1 MTNGGL
7 SPIIYYK
14 MNTDLSV
21 LFKTVTESV
30 PNYLMFII
38 LIVMCYGMCV
48 SFVKIV
54 CDNVVKVV
62 LANRV
67 PVTFK
72 VKDGE
77 ITENN

>member
-14 MNTDLSV
+14 MNTDLTV

-30 PNYLMFII
+30 PNYLMFITLI
-38 LIVMCYGMCV
+38 LMCYGMCV

-72 VKDGE
+72 IKDGE

>member
-1 MTNGGL
+1 MTKWGL

-14 MNTDLSV
+14 MNTDLTV

-67 PVTFK
+67 PVSFK

>member
-14 MNTDLSV
+14 MNTDLTV

-30 PNYLMFII
+30 PNYLMFITLI
-38 LIVMCYGMCV
+38 LMCYGMCV
-48 SFVKIV
+48 AFVKIL

-67 PVTFK
+67 PVSFK

>member
-30 PNYLMFII
+30 PNYLMFIT

-72 VKDGE
+72 IKDGE

>member
-1 MTNGGL
+1 MTKWGL

-14 MNTDLSV
+14 MNTDLTV

-30 PNYLMFII
+30 PNYLMFIT
-38 LIVMCYGMCV
+38 LIVMCYLMCV

>member
-1 MTNGGL
+1 MGG
-7 SPIIYYK
+7 IVYTCYK
-14 MNTDLSV
+14 MNTDLTQ

-30 PNYLMFII
+30 PNYLMFIT
-38 LIVMCYGMCV
+38 LIAMCYGMCV

-67 PVTFK
+67 PVSFK
-72 VKDGE
+72 IKDGE

>member
-1 MTNGGL
+1 M
-7 SPIIYYK
+7 YYK
-14 MNTDLSV
+14 MNTDLTI
-21 LFKTVTESV
+21 LFKTITESV

-54 CDNVVKVV
+54 CDNVIKVV

-67 PVTFK
+67 PVSFK

>member
-14 MNTDLSV
+14 MNTDLTV

-30 PNYLMFII
+30 PNYLMFITLI
-38 LIVMCYGMCV
+38 LMCYGMCV
-48 SFVKIV
+48 AFVKIL

>member
-30 PNYLMFII
+30 PNYLMFIT

>member
-1 MTNGGL
+1 M
-7 SPIIYYK
+7 IMI
-14 MNTDLSV
+14 DLTS
-21 LFKTVTESV
+21 LFKTITESV
-30 PNYLMFII
+30 PNYIMFII
-38 LIVMCYGMCV
+38 LIVLGYSLCV
-48 SFVKIV
+48 AFVKV
-54 CDNVVKVV
+54 LCDNVVKVV

>member
-1 MTNGGL
+1 MTKWGL

-30 PNYLMFII
+30 PNYLMFITLI
-38 LIVMCYGMCV
+38 LMCYGMCV
-48 SFVKIV
+48 AFVKIL

-72 VKDGE
+72 IKDGE

>member
-14 MNTDLSV
+14 MNTDLTV
-21 LFKTVTESV
+21 LFKTVTESI
-30 PNYLMFII
+30 PNYLMFITLI
-38 LIVMCYGMCV
+38 LMCYGMCV

>member
-1 MTNGGL
+1 LTNGGL

-14 MNTDLSV
+14 MNTDLTV

>member
-21 LFKTVTESV
+21 LFKIVTESV
-30 PNYLMFII
+30 PNYLMFIT
-38 LIVMCYGMCV
+38 LIGMCYGMCV

-72 VKDGE
+72 IKDGE

>member
-14 MNTDLSV
+14 MNTDLTV
-21 LFKTVTESV
+21 LFKTVTESI
-30 PNYLMFII
+30 PNYLMFITLI
-38 LIVMCYGMCV
+38 LMCYGMCV

-72 VKDGE
+72 IKDGE

>member
-14 MNTDLSV
+14 MNTDLTV

-30 PNYLMFII
+30 PNYLMFITLI
-38 LIVMCYGMCV
+38 LMCYGMCV

>member
-1 MTNGGL
+1 
-7 SPIIYYK
+7 
-14 MNTDLSV
+14 
-21 LFKTVTESV
+21 
-30 PNYLMFII
+30 MFIT
-38 LIVMCYGMCV
+38 LIAMCYGMCV

-67 PVTFK
+67 PVSFK
-72 VKDGE
+72 IKDGE

>member
-21 LFKTVTESV
+21 LFKIVTESV
-30 PNYLMFII
+30 PNYLMFIT

-54 CDNVVKVV
+54 CDNVIKVV

-72 VKDGE
+72 IKDGE

>member
-14 MNTDLSV
+14 MNTDLTV
-21 LFKTVTESV
+21 LFKTITESV

-67 PVTFK
+67 PVSFK

>member
-7 SPIIYYK
+7 SPIIYNK
-14 MNTDLSV
+14 MNTDLTQ
-21 LFKTVTESV
+21 LFKTITESV
-30 PNYLMFII
+30 PNYLMFITLI
-38 LIVMCYGMCV
+38 LMCYGMCV

-67 PVTFK
+67 PVSFK

>member
-14 MNTDLSV
+14 MNTDLTV

-30 PNYLMFII
+30 PNYLMFITLI
-38 LIVMCYGMCV
+38 LMCYGMCV
-48 SFVKIV
+48 AFVKIV

>member
-14 MNTDLSV
+14 MNTDLTV

-30 PNYLMFII
+30 PNYLMFITLI
-38 LIVMCYGMCV
+38 LMCYGMCV
-48 SFVKIV
+48 TFVKIV

>member
-14 MNTDLSV
+14 MNTDLTV

-30 PNYLMFII
+30 PNYLMFITLI
-38 LIVMCYGMCV
+38 LMCYGMCV
-48 SFVKIV
+48 AFVKIL

-72 VKDGE
+72 IKDGE